1 MGGLSR
7 IDGILLRTLIIS
19 GNQSIQQGCHVVVRH
34 FTDSYAI
41 IEAERHAMA
50 VPRHFIAIIP
60 PDSPRV
66 HKHKKKSNK
75 RKKK

>member
-1 MGGLSR
+1 MTAKPKKAVLMHTLFVNGGR
-7 IDGILLRTLIIS
+7 R
-19 GNQSIQQGCHVVVRH
+19 IQQGCHVVVRH

-50 VPRHFIAIIP
+50 IPRYLITIIP